1 MLNGRLQ
8 DIIIII
14 DSGSNISVISEELVE
29 RAKGTSTQKGDT
41 IVKGIGGPQVAGS
54 PVNCKVH
61 FKSEWDYTYPLR
73 PMKLLEHSNMVLLGA
88 DFMSLFDETMFD

>member
-8 DIIIII
+8 DIIILI
-14 DSGSNISVISEELVE
+14 DSRSNISVISEELLE

-41 IVKGIGGPQVAGS
+41 IVKGIGGAQVAGS

-61 FKSEWDYTYPLR
+61 FKSGWGYTYPLR
-73 PMKLLEHSNMVLLGA
+73 PMK
-88 DFMSLFDETMFD
+88 